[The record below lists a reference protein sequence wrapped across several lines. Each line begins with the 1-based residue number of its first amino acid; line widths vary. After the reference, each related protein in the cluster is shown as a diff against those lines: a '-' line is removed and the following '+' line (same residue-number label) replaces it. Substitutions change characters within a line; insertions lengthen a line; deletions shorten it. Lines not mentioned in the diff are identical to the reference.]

1 MDPAL
6 VSLAAAA
13 IAFVGSHFAMSHPLR
28 APMVKTLGETG
39 FMGVYSL
46 VSLATF
52 VWMAMAFRAAA
63 PSAIAF
69 DGTYGEAAWALASVL
84 TLVALVL
91 FLGSLRGNPALPDPR
106 AAEGLDHKEPT
117 GVFRVTRHPMMWGF
131 GLWAIAHIIVAP
143 AGRTLIVA
151 LAILV
156 LALLGAHLQDRKKE
170 ELMGAGWQAWEAKT
184 SYWPRWTRLGGAGP
198 VLWIAALL
206 IWLGVTWAHDW
217 LSAIPAG
224 VWRWVG

>member
-1 MDPAL
+1 MNPAL

-13 IAFVGSHFAMSHPLR
+13 IAFVGTHFAMSHPLR
-28 APMVKTLGETG
+28 APMVGTLGEAG

-46 VSLATF
+46 VSFATF
-52 VWMAMAFRAAA
+52 AWMAMAFRAAS
-63 PSAIAF
+63 PSPVAIE
-69 DGTYGEAAWALASVL
+69 GTYGLAVWVLASVL

-106 AAEGLDHKEPT
+106 AAEGLDHREPA

-131 GLWAIAHIIVAP
+131 GLWAIAHLLVAP
-143 AGRTLIVA
+143 AGRTLIIG
-151 LAILV
+151 LAILI

-170 ELMGAGWQAWEAKT
+170 ALMGAGWQAWEAKT
-184 SYWPRWTRLGGAGP
+184 SYWPRWSKLAGAGP
-198 VLWIAALL
+198 VLWIAALA